1 MKGLQKRIQISFF
14 SLIRLRFL
22 LLGLFIA
29 TLVSQGLAQDI
40 ESIGK
45 EKPIKVSG
53 SLSAFADMYAVNGI
67 APRSLPFVW
76 RLTGNPNL
84 HLFGMVFPFYFNI
97 GTQNRSFA
105 QPFNQFGVSPRY
117 KWFTAHAGWRSLS
130 YSQYTLSGLMFL
142 GGGVDI
148 MPGKFRF
155 SAMYGRFTRVVREDV
170 AQQFVNPVPVYT
182 RRGFAAKIG
191 VGSSTNY
198 LDFIFFKAKDDSTS
212 YEDAPYRLRPAENAV
227 FGLNGRFLIAKH
239 LQITLDGAA
248 SAFTRNASLAQL
260 EGPEYDR
267 VRPILMVNTST
278 QFLTAFNSSIGYVSK
293 LFNFRARYR
302 RVDQDYKSMGAY
314 LFETDAEAF
323 TLEPSFSI
331 FKRKLRLSGSIGQQR
346 DNLLKTK
353 MITTSRTIG
362 SAAISWNPG
371 KTYGLDLQYGNYG
384 IAQRAGVA
392 PINDTTRLALANQN
406 VNVINRLSFIN
417 SRRAVTFVL
426 MNIYQEM
433 KNLNPVSPAFI
444 QSTVFI
450 SNLNFNYT
458 FIKQQASITGGINYS
473 RNQFSQG
480 EVIMVGP
487 MIGGG
492 KSFFKNKINT
502 SLSAGFMQN
511 RFTQTNDVGLTAN
524 ASLNVSFNVHKNQN
538 FVLNIRGIRNTASNP
553 LAVPFSEGFFTAGY
567 QLQIP

>member
-1 MKGLQKRIQISFF
+1 MR
-14 SLIRLRFL
+14 L
-22 LLGLFIA
+22 LLLTLFFTTIA
-29 TLVSQGLAQDI
+29 SKGFSQDI

-45 EKPIKVSG
+45 EKPIKISG
-53 SLSAFADMYAVNGI
+53 SLSAFADMYAVKGI

-76 RLTGNPNL
+76 RLTGNPNI

-105 QPFNQFGVSPRY
+105 QPFNQFGVSPKY

-148 MPGKFRF
+148 MPKKFRF
-155 SAMYGRFTRVVREDV
+155 SAMYGRFTRVVREDL
-170 AQQFVNPVPVYT
+170 AQQFVNPIPVYT

-191 VGSSTNY
+191 VGSSSNY
-198 LDFIFFKAKDDSTS
+198 LDLIFFKAKDDSTS
-212 YEDAPYRLRPAENAV
+212 YEDAPYRLRPAENAIL
-227 FGLNGRFLIAKH
+227 GLNGRFLIAKH

-248 SAFTRNASLAQL
+248 SAFTRNAGLAQL
-260 EGPEYDR
+260 EGAGFDK
-267 VRPILMVNTST
+267 VRPILMVNLST
-278 QFLTAFNSSIGYVSK
+278 QLLTAFNTSIGYVSK
-293 LFNFRARYR
+293 NFNFRARYR
-302 RVDQDYKSMGAY
+302 RIDQDYKSMGAY

-323 TLEPSFSI
+323 TVEPSFSM
-331 FKRKLRLSGSIGQQR
+331 FKRKLKLSGSIGQQR
-346 DNLLKTK
+346 DNLLRTK
-353 MITTSRTIG
+353 MITTGRTIG
-362 SAAISWNPG
+362 SANISWNPG

-406 VNVINRLSFIN
+406 LNVINRLSFIN
-417 SRRAVTFVL
+417 SRRAITFVL

-458 FIKQQASITGGINYS
+458 LIKQQISVTGGVNYS

-480 EVIMVGP
+480 EVIMFGP

-492 KSFFKNKINT
+492 KSFFKNKLST
-502 SLSAGFMQN
+502 TLSAGFMQN
-511 RFTQTNDVGLTAN
+511 KFTQTNDVGLTAN
-524 ASLNVSFNVHKNQN
+524 ASFNLSFKVHKNQN

>member
-1 MKGLQKRIQISFF
+1 MIHQVWKTLVFGIM
-14 SLIRLRFL
+14 L
-22 LLGLFIA
+22 LLSSPG
-29 TLVSQGLAQDI
+29 VSQNL
-40 ESIGK
+40 ENLRN
-45 EKPIKVSG
+45 EKPVKLSG
-53 SLSAFADMYAVNGI
+53 TLSAFADFYAVDGI
-67 APRSLPFVW
+67 APRSLPFVY
-76 RLTGNPNL
+76 RITGNPNL

-117 KWFTAHAGWRSLS
+117 KWFTGHAGWRSLS

-142 GGGVDI
+142 GGGADI

-170 AQQFVNPVPVYT
+170 AQQFVNPVPAFT

-191 VGSSTNY
+191 VGSNSNY

-212 YEDAPYRLRPAENAV
+212 YQDAPERLKPAENAV

-239 LQITLDGAA
+239 VQLTIDGAA
-248 SAFTRNASLAQL
+248 SAFTRNAGLAQL
-260 EGPEYDR
+260 EGAEYDR
-267 VRPILMVNTST
+267 ARPVILVNSST
-278 QFLTAFNSSIGYVSK
+278 QLLTALNTSIGYVSK
-293 LFNFRARYR
+293 YFNLRGRFR
-302 RVDQDYKSMGAY
+302 RVDQDYKSMGSY
-314 LFETDAEAF
+314 LFETDVEAF
-323 TLEPSFSI
+323 TVEPSLTLFN
-331 FKRKLRLSGSIGQQR
+331 RKLRLGGSIGRQR

-353 MITTSRTIG
+353 MITTNRTIG
-362 SAAISWNPG
+362 SASISWNPG

-406 VNVINRLSFIN
+406 LNVINRLSFIN
-417 SRRAVTFVL
+417 GRRAITVVL
-426 MNIYQEM
+426 MNVYQEM
-433 KNLNPVSPAFI
+433 KNLNPISPAFI

-450 SNLNFNYT
+450 SNLNLNYT
-458 FIKQQASITGGINYS
+458 FIKQRASITGGINYS

-487 MIGGG
+487 MLGGG
-492 KSFFKNKINT
+492 KSFFKNKLNT
-502 SLSAGFMQN
+502 TVSTGFMQN

-524 ASLNVSFNVHKNQN
+524 ASVNLSYNFLKNQS
-538 FVLNIRGIRNTASNP
+538 FVINIRAIRNTASNP
-553 LAVPFSEGFFTAGY
+553 VAIPFSEGFFTAGY

>member
-1 MKGLQKRIQISFF
+1 MKFYNKIQGIIIHQTRKTFF
-14 SLIRLRFL
+14 LAAL
-22 LLGLFIA
+22 LLLSSLGI
-29 TLVSQGLAQDI
+29 SQNL
-40 ESIGK
+40 ENLRN
-45 EKPIKVSG
+45 EKPVKLSG
-53 SLSAFADMYAVNGI
+53 SLSAFTDFYAVDGI
-67 APRSLPFVW
+67 APRSLPFVY
-76 RLTGNPNL
+76 RITGNPNL

-117 KWFTAHAGWRSLS
+117 KWFTGHAGWRSLS

-142 GGGVDI
+142 GGGADI

-155 SAMYGRFTRVVREDV
+155 SAMYGRFTRAVREDV
-170 AQQFVNPVPVYT
+170 AQQFVNPVPAYT
-182 RRGFAAKIG
+182 RRGFAAKVG

-212 YEDAPYRLRPAENAV
+212 YQDAPERLKPAENAV

-239 LQITLDGAA
+239 LQITIDGAA
-248 SAFTRNASLAQL
+248 SAFTRNAGLAQL
-260 EGPEYDR
+260 EGAEYDR
-267 VRPILMVNTST
+267 VRPVILVNSST
-278 QFLTAFNSSIGYVSK
+278 QLLTALNTSIGYVSK
-293 LFNFRARYR
+293 YFNLRGRYR
-302 RVDQDYKSMGAY
+302 RVDQDYKSMGAF

-323 TLEPSFSI
+323 TVEPSFTL
-331 FKRKLRLSGSIGQQR
+331 FNRKLRLGGSIGRQR

-353 MITTSRTIG
+353 MITTNRTIG
-362 SAAISWNPG
+362 SASVSWNPG

-406 VNVINRLSFIN
+406 LNVINRLSFIN
-417 SRRAVTFVL
+417 GRRAITVVL
-426 MNIYQEM
+426 MNVYQEM

-450 SNLNFNYT
+450 SNLNVNYT
-458 FIKQQASITGGINYS
+458 LIKQRASITGGINYS

-487 MIGGG
+487 MLGGG
-492 KSFFKNKINT
+492 KSFFKNKLNT
-502 SLSAGFMQN
+502 TISTGFMQN
-511 RFTQTNDVGLTAN
+511 RFTQTNDIGLTAN
-524 ASLNVSFNVHKNQN
+524 ASVNLSYNFLKNQS
-538 FVLNIRGIRNTASNP
+538 FVINIRAIRNTASNP
-553 LAVPFSEGFFTAGY
+553 VAIPFSEGFFTAGY
-567 QLQIP
+567 QLQIQ